1 MRCQRA
7 AAVAGFGAAAVLPLA
22 AQPAAA
28 AQAAAPGRPPAVS
41 GGATAIRLPAI
52 GVTARAANTV
62 SAVSAASAANAAG
75 AVNAAGAARTAATA
89 AVPGLPSG
97 FPGTAPP
104 RSRSVWD
111 DLALC
116 ESSGD
121 WHINTGN
128 GFYGGLQFWQPTW
141 EMFGGLKY
149 APRADLASPDQ
160 QITVAE
166 AVLRVQG
173 WSAWPVC
180 SKRLGLSGGATSVHT
195 VRAGETLAGIASAEG
210 VAGGWRKL
218 YTLNRKA
225 VGADPDRLVPGELL
239 NLH

>member
-1 MRCQRA
+1 MSEKSSYRHVSRCQRV

-28 AQAAAPGRPPAVS
+28 AQVPVPARPPAAF
-41 GGATAIRLPAI
+41 GGATAAGLPAI
-52 GVTARAANTV
+52 GYPATETETATE
-62 SAVSAASAANAAG
+62 
-75 AVNAAGAARTAATA
+75 TATA
-89 AVPGLPSG
+89 GVPGLPSG
-97 FPGTAPP
+97 APGAAPP
-104 RSRSVWD
+104 RARSVWD

-141 EMFGGLKY
+141 EAFGGLKY
-149 APRADLASPDQ
+149 ARRADLATPEQ
-160 QITVAE
+160 QIAVAE

-173 WSAWPVC
+173 WGAWPVC

-195 VRAGETLAGIASAEG
+195 VKAGETLAGIARAEG
-210 VAGGWRKL
+210 VSGGWQKL
-218 YTLNRKA
+218 YTRNKKA
-225 VGADPDRLVPGELL
+225 VGADPDKLMPGTLL
-239 NLH
+239 SLR